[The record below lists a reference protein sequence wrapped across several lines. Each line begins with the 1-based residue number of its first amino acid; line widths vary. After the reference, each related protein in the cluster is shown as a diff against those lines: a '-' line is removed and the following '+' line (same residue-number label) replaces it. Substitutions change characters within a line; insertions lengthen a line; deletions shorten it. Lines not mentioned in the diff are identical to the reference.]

1 MSHSFAISFHSG
13 MSSSS
18 DLRACINANV
28 PVGVVAGLLTG
39 LQKIMALPHYLDRGG
54 KVFVDSGA
62 FTAFRRN
69 EPMNWN
75 PVFWTYGV
83 LIEGTDHPEN
93 LTIVAPDIIGNQDL
107 SVALWE
113 EQGAH
118 QGVDR
123 VRCQSGHPAADWRPD
138 GTCIA
143 GKGEGHS
150 GNRPILRRHSLQPGR
165 HVSRGVL
172 GDHPPRFPRTGPRR
186 TQR

>member
-1 MSHSFAISFHSG
+1 MQLAIQPCAGASCVFCPSWLDDSIWRWSLHVAQ
-13 MSSSS
+13 
-18 DLRACINANV
+18 LRNILPLWNV
-28 PVGVVAGLLTG
+28 LLLRPSRLHKCKRPG
-39 LQKIMALPHYLDRGG
+39 WGGCGSPDRAAEDHGPPHYLDRGG

-113 EQGAH
+113 EHRAL
-118 QGVDR
+118 
-123 VRCQSGHPAADWRPD
+123 
-138 GTCIA
+138 I
-143 GKGEGHS
+143 
-150 GNRPILRRHSLQPGR
+150 
-165 HVSRGVL
+165 RG
-172 GDHPPRFPRTGPRR
+172 G
-186 TQR
+186 